1 MSLRDCLYLL
11 GVMVLIF
18 AAEITGHLASAIGI
32 VPIFVEVHRETDS
45 VLESL
50 AASLCIILLAWLLF
64 AAFVGIIV
72 FPYYFITVLLR

>member
-1 MSLRDCLYLL
+1 MMASIIKVFFMIGLMASGLL
-11 GVMVLIF
+11 IP
-18 AAEITGHLASAIGI
+18 A
-32 VPIFVEVHRETDS
+32 IFVEIYGETDS
-45 VLESL
+45 MLESL

>member
-1 MSLRDCLYLL
+1 MMASIIK
-11 GVMVLIF
+11 VLIM
-18 AAEITGHLASAIGI
+18 IGLMASGIGI
-32 VPIFVEVHRETDS
+32 VPIFVEIYGETDS

-64 AAFVGIIV
+64 ASFVGIIV

>member
-1 MSLRDCLYLL
+1 MMASIIK
-11 GVMVLIF
+11 VLIM
-18 AAEITGHLASAIGI
+18 IGLMASGIGI
-32 VPIFVEVHRETDS
+32 VPIFVEIYGETDS

-50 AASLCIILLAWLLF
+50 SASLCIILLAWLLF

>member
-1 MSLRDCLYLL
+1 MSSRDYLYLL
-11 GVMVLIF
+11 GVMVLI
-18 AAEITGHLASAIGI
+18 ASGLLI
-32 VPIFVEVHRETDS
+32 PTIFVEIYGETDS

-50 AASLCIILLAWLLF
+50 AATLCIILLAWLLF

>member
-1 MSLRDCLYLL
+1 MTSII
-11 GVMVLIF
+11 MVLFMIGL
-18 AAEITGHLASAIGI
+18 IASGLLIPA
-32 VPIFVEVHRETDS
+32 IFVEIYGETDS

>member
-1 MSLRDCLYLL
+1 MMASIIKVFFMIGLMASGLL
-11 GVMVLIF
+11 IP
-18 AAEITGHLASAIGI
+18 A
-32 VPIFVEVHRETDS
+32 IFVEIYGETDS

-64 AAFVGIIV
+64 AAFAGIIV

>member
-1 MSLRDCLYLL
+1 MMASIIK
-11 GVMVLIF
+11 VLIMIGLM
-18 AAEITGHLASAIGI
+18 AGAIGI
-32 VPIFVEVHRETDS
+32 VPIFVEIHRETDS

-50 AASLCIILLAWLLF
+50 DATLCIILLTWLLF

>member
-1 MSLRDCLYLL
+1 MMASIIK
-11 GVMVLIF
+11 MLIM
-18 AAEITGHLASAIGI
+18 IGLMASGIGI
-32 VPIFVEVHRETDS
+32 VPIFVEIYGETDS

>member
-1 MSLRDCLYLL
+1 MTSII
-11 GVMVLIF
+11 MVLFI
-18 AAEITGHLASAIGI
+18 IGLIASGLLIPA
-32 VPIFVEVHRETDS
+32 IFVEIYGETDS
-45 VLESL
+45 MLESL